1 MELTLSTPAV
11 IFPAMTVLMLAYTNR
26 FIAISKRVRALKE
39 EHAREPQKVLYKQ
52 IRSLHRRLGLIR
64 NMQVLAVGGG
74 FLGCVISMVSILLS
88 MQAAALWVFGAS
100 LVLLGAS
107 LVIAV
112 IEIYQSVHA
121 LDVHLMDVSHD
132 MDSGP
137 SA

>member
-64 NMQVLAVGGG
+64 NMQVLAVGG

-88 MQAAALWVFGAS
+88 MQAAAL
-100 LVLLGAS
+100 
-107 LVIAV
+107 
-112 IEIYQSVHA
+112 
-121 LDVHLMDVSHD
+121 
-132 MDSGP
+132 
-137 SA
+137 